1 MLRHYALLLSP
12 AARRELAWLCLLA
25 AVAGLLETAGVASV
39 MPFLA
44 VLAQP
49 DLATSDPRIAALL
62 SALGVA
68 GTSSSLAVLGALVL
82 IALLVTNAI
91 AAASALRMLRFA
103 NRQGHALAVRLLAT
117 YLRQP
122 YTFHLHRHSAELQKN
137 VLQEVN
143 RITVGMLVPSV
154 DMIARAFVVLFL
166 LALLVFVD
174 PALALVVAVVLGAV
188 YLALFWLVRV
198 ALQAAGRQSV
208 ESGTLRSLHAQ
219 ESLSGVKE
227 IKLLGREAEFVG
239 RFAGWS
245 RRWADAQATSQA
257 LSMLP
262 RYAVEAIAFGFVLLV
277 AIYLIAAGG
286 AIGQVLPMLGLYAF
300 AGYRLM
306 PALHQLFSDWAALRY
321 GRAALAVVMDDL
333 EIAASEE
340 AEAGRPAP
348 LAFRQDIALAGVSYR
363 YPGKED
369 WALRDLTL
377 RIAKNTSV
385 ALVGPTGCGKTTV
398 IDLLL
403 GLLEPQKG
411 SLTVDGVAVD
421 RTRLRAWQRL
431 VGHVPQQIFLCDDTI
446 ARNIAFGIADAEI
459 DQAALERAARLAKLH
474 DFVAGLPG
482 GYGALAGERGVR
494 LSGGERQRIG
504 IARALYHD
512 PDVLVLDEATS
523 ALDSVTENALLEAL
537 QALAGKKTVVMVAH
551 RLSTV
556 RGCDSIYVMEHGE
569 IVERGRYD
577 ELISV
582 SQRFRSLAAT
592 A

>member
-1 MLRHYALLLSP
+1 MLKHYALLLTP

-25 AVAGLLETAGVASV
+25 ALAGLLETLGVASV

-49 DLATSDPRIAALL
+49 ELATSDARIAAPMSL
-62 SALGVA
+62 LGVA

-82 IALLVTNAI
+82 LALLVTNAI
-91 AAASALRMLRFA
+91 SAASALRMLRFA
-103 NRQGHALAVRLLAT
+103 NRQGHGLAVRLLAI

-143 RITVGMLVPSV
+143 RITVGMLVPGV
-154 DMIARAFVVLFL
+154 NMIARAFVVLFL
-166 LALLVFVD
+166 LGLLVFVD
-174 PALALVVAVVLGAV
+174 PALALVVAVVLGTV

-198 ALQAAGRQSV
+198 ALHAAGRQSV
-208 ESGTLRSLHAQ
+208 EAGTQRSLHAQ

-227 IKLLGREAEFVG
+227 IKLLGREADFIG
-239 RFAGWS
+239 RFATWS
-245 RRWADAQATSQA
+245 RRWADAQASSQA

-262 RYAVEAIAFGFVLLV
+262 RYAVEAIAFGFLLLV

-333 EIAASEE
+333 EVAAFDEP
-340 AEAGRPAP
+340 AAGQPVP
-348 LAFRQDIALAGVSYR
+348 LAFKQEIALAGVSYR

-377 RIAKNTSV
+377 RIAKKTSV

-403 GLLEPQKG
+403 GLLQAEDG
-411 SLTVDGVAVD
+411 SLTVDGAVVEPP
-421 RTRLRAWQRL
+421 RLRAWQRL
-431 VGHVPQQIFLCDDTI
+431 IGHVPQQIFLCDDTI
-446 ARNIAFGIADAEI
+446 ARNIALGVPDTEI
-459 DQAALERAARLAKLH
+459 DSAALERAARLARLH
-474 DFVAGLPG
+474 DFVTGLPD
-482 GYGALAGERGVR
+482 GYATLAGERGVR

-512 PDVLVLDEATS
+512 PEVLVLDEATS
-523 ALDSVTENALLEAL
+523 ALDTVTENALLEAL
-537 QALAGKKTVVMVAH
+537 QALAGQKTIVMVAH

-556 RGCDSIYVMEHGE
+556 RGCDCICVMEQGR

-577 ELISV
+577 ELIAG

>member
-1 MLRHYALLLSP
+1 MLRHYRLLLTP
-12 AARRELAWLCLLA
+12 GARRELAWLCLLA

-49 DLATSDPRIAALL
+49 EIASSDPRIAALL
-62 SALGVA
+62 GALGVT
-68 GTSSSLAVLGALVL
+68 GTSRSLAVLGALVL
-82 IALLVTNAI
+82 LALLVTNAI

-103 NRQGHALAVRLLAT
+103 NRQGDALAVQLLAT

-166 LALLVFVD
+166 LGLLVFVD

-188 YLALFWLVRV
+188 YLALFWLVRI

-208 ESGTLRSLHAQ
+208 QAGTLRSLHAQ

-227 IKLLGREAEFVG
+227 IKLLGCEAEFVG
-239 RFAGWS
+239 RFAAWS

-333 EIAASEE
+333 EAAASGEP
-340 AEAGRPAP
+340 AGRPAP
-348 LAFRQDIALAGVSYR
+348 FAFGQDIALDGVSYR
-363 YPGKED
+363 YPGKDE
-369 WALRDLTL
+369 WALRDLSL

-411 SLTVDGVAVD
+411 SLAVDGIAVD
-421 RTRLRAWQRL
+421 QARLRAWQRL

-446 ARNIAFGIADAEI
+446 ARNIAFGIPDAEI
-459 DQAALERAARLAKLH
+459 DQAALERAARLARLH
-474 DFVAGLPG
+474 DFVASLPG
-482 GYGALAGERGVR
+482 GYGTLAGERGVR

-512 PDVLVLDEATS
+512 PEVLVLDEATS

-537 QALAGKKTVVMVAH
+537 QALAGRKTVVMVAH

-556 RGCDSIYVMEHGE
+556 RGCDSICVMEHGE